1 MSEKMIYAMSTKGSL
16 SIDQFNEIFRM
27 LYLPSNVDIEEPIY
41 INLRRYFIRLLDSL
55 GYCEFDF
62 NRRMVHMCPPG
73 LALLPSYGLPRAVLT
88 GMRSPRLVKNLK
100 ISVRK
105 RREKALLS
113 FLSQGNRVINMPP
126 SICIEAADN
135 QILQEIADELKISFY
150 KEGPASWRLANFSSP
165 IDEVKRSLVF
175 EERDELGWKRRVFM
189 KNMLFFSKKAEEG
202 EAGQTL
208 VEYTSPIDKQLR
220 HWLWNGAESAEVE
233 RDWGRYLS
241 LADSGFNILLYDR
254 KLCRMAVPITVP
266 LPCILARALV
276 VCTGIAP
283 ALARTPLKRRGD
295 VPPGCHVQ
303 IYPGVTSA
311 IASLI
316 SEKLGQKL
324 ILISFK
330 MIKW

>member
-16 SIDQFNEIFRM
+16 GIDQFNEIFRM
-27 LYLPSNVDIEEPIY
+27 IYLPGNVDIEEPFD

-73 LALLPSYGLPRAVLT
+73 LALLPSHGLPRAVLT

-105 RREKALLS
+105 RQEKALLS
-113 FLSQGNRVINMPP
+113 FLSQGNRVINMPS

-135 QILQEIADELKISFY
+135 QILQEIADELKIDFY
-150 KEGPASWRLANFSSP
+150 KEGSASWRLANFSSS
-165 IDEVKRSLVF
+165 IDELKRSLTF
-175 EERDELGWKRRVFM
+175 EKRDEPGWKRRVFM
-189 KNMLFFSKKAEEG
+189 KNMLFFSRNTGKGEEG
-202 EAGQTL
+202 QAL
-208 VEYTSPIDKQLR
+208 VEYTNPVDKQLR

-241 LADSGFNILLYDR
+241 LADSGLNILLYDR

-276 VCTGIAP
+276 MCTWTAP
-283 ALARTPLKRRGD
+283 ILARTPLKRLGD

-311 IASLI
+311 IASLV